1 MLRQEYA
8 EVPSSE
14 QKTKSQI
21 NIPNKSLKIWQ
32 TSNIWEH
39 Y

>member
-21 NIPNKSLKIWQ
+21 NIANKSLQIWQ
-32 TSNIWEH
+32 TSNICEK